1 MNIVRSIPIKTSNEN
16 DSSYGGEINEVIL
29 SDINQVGE
37 ITSTTKKT
45 KVSKEFFSKSNIPYV
60 KKGDLIISIKGS
72 LGKIGTIVRFAKYN
86 SWHFFMYFETK
97 REICN

>member
-16 DSSYGGEINEVIL
+16 DPSYGGEINEVIL

-45 KVSKEFFSKSNIPYV
+45 KVSKNGFKSNR
-60 KKGDLIISIKGS
+60 LIHILDNDFDEENIEKPC
-72 LGKIGTIVRFAKYN
+72 L
-86 SWHFFMYFETK
+86 
-97 REICN
+97 ICHL